1 LWQSLRP
8 VIWYFKNRTAAKKR
22 LNRQY
27 SINIQLLLR
36 EVTMS
41 ESKPQIRLIY
51 TIVEET
57 LTDGTLQ
64 LDTPTRKAAA
74 AAVFT
79 NPFAGKYQ
87 EDLGL
92 LFQYSEQ
99 LGEMLTQKAV
109 AALGIAPDK
118 VQSYGKGA
126 IVGGKGELEHCA
138 AIMHPAL
145 GKPMRANVGGG
156 KALIPS
162 AKKRGYP
169 GVAIDVPLGYKD
181 AAFVR
186 SHFDAMEVRV
196 ADAPRDDELV
206 LVVVVTDSGRP
217 AARVGGLKLDEVK
230 GEDGLR

>member
-1 LWQSLRP
+1 
-8 VIWYFKNRTAAKKR
+8 
-22 LNRQY
+22 
-27 SINIQLLLR
+27 
-36 EVTMS
+36 MS
-41 ESKPQIRLIY
+41 DNKPQVRKIY

-57 LTDGTLQ
+57 LADGTVR
-64 LDTPTRKAAA
+64 LDSPTRKAAS

-79 NPFAGKYQ
+79 NPYAGKYQ
-87 EDLGL
+87 EDLSL
-92 LFQYSEQ
+92 LYQWSEE
-99 LGEMLTQKAV
+99 LGDILTQKAV
-109 AALGIAPDK
+109 AALGIEPDK
-118 VQSYGKGA
+118 AHSYGKGA
-126 IVGGKGELEHCA
+126 IAGAKGELEHCA

-162 AKKRGYP
+162 AKKLGYP

-186 SHFDAMEVRV
+186 SHFDAMEVRLP
-196 ADAPRDDELV
+196 DAPRDDELI

-217 AARVGGLKLDEVK
+217 VPRVGGLQVEEVK

>member
-1 LWQSLRP
+1 
-8 VIWYFKNRTAAKKR
+8 
-22 LNRQY
+22 
-27 SINIQLLLR
+27 
-36 EVTMS
+36 MS
-41 ESKPQIRLIY
+41 SDKLQIRKILMV
-51 TIVEET
+51 VEET
-57 LTDGTLQ
+57 HADGMTR
-64 LDTPTRKAAA
+64 LDTPTRKSAA

-79 NPFAGKYQ
+79 NPFASKYQ
-87 EDLGL
+87 EDLSL
-92 LFQYSEQ
+92 LIQWSEE
-99 LGEMLTQKAV
+99 LGELLTKKAV
-109 AALGIAPDK
+109 AALGLAPND
-118 VQSYGKGA
+118 VHSYGKGA
-126 IVGGKGELEHCA
+126 IVGTDGELEHCA

-162 AKKRGYP
+162 AKKLGYP

-196 ADAPRDDELV
+196 PDAPRDDELI

-217 AARVGGLKLDEVK
+217 AARVGGLKVDEVK

>member
-1 LWQSLRP
+1 
-8 VIWYFKNRTAAKKR
+8 
-22 LNRQY
+22 
-27 SINIQLLLR
+27 
-36 EVTMS
+36 MS
-41 ESKPQIRLIY
+41 NDKPQVRKIY
-51 TIVEET
+51 TFVEET
-57 LTDGTLQ
+57 HADGTVRLE
-64 LDTPTRKAAA
+64 TPTRKAAA

-87 EDLGL
+87 EDLSL
-92 LFQYSEQ
+92 LIQWSEE
-99 LGEMLTQKAV
+99 LGELLTQKAV
-109 AALGIAPDK
+109 AALGIEPDK
-118 VQSYGKGA
+118 VHSYGKGA
-126 IVGGKGELEHCA
+126 VVGTNGELEHCA

-162 AKKRGYP
+162 AKKLGYP

-196 ADAPRDDELV
+196 PDAPRGDELV
-206 LVVVVTDSGRP
+206 LVVAVTDSGRP
-217 AARVGGLKLDEVK
+217 AARVGGLKVEEVK

>member
-1 LWQSLRP
+1 
-8 VIWYFKNRTAAKKR
+8 
-22 LNRQY
+22 
-27 SINIQLLLR
+27 
-36 EVTMS
+36 MS
-41 ESKPQIRLIY
+41 NDKPQVRKIY
-51 TIVEET
+51 TVVEET
-57 LTDGTLQ
+57 HADGRLR
-64 LDTPTRKAAA
+64 LDNPTRKAAA

-87 EDLGL
+87 EDLSL
-92 LFQYSEQ
+92 LIQWSEE
-99 LGEMLTQKAV
+99 LGGVLTKKAV

-118 VQSYGKGA
+118 IHSYGKGA
-126 IVGGKGELEHCA
+126 IVGTAGELEHCA

-162 AKKRGYP
+162 AKKLGYP

-186 SHFDAMEVRV
+186 SHFDAMEVRLP
-196 ADAPRDDELV
+196 DAPRADELV
-206 LVVVVTDSGRP
+206 LIVVVTDSGRP
-217 AARVGGLKLDEVK
+217 AARVGGLKLEEVK